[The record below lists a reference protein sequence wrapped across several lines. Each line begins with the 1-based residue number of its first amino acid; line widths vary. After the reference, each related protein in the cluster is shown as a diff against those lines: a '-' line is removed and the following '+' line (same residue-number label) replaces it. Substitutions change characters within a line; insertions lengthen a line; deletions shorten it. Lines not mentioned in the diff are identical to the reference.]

1 MHMDMSRIVDN
12 VIPRVHRLPRTLARR
27 SLNRQP
33 TGGDIRRARSFQS
46 RATFDR
52 VHVGESIVVQCSA
65 CCATH
70 KGGSSRI
77 GECGM
82 VKLWSR

>member
-1 MHMDMSRIVDN
+1 MDMFPVLDN
-12 VIPRVHRLPRTLARR
+12 VIPRVHGLPITLARR
-27 SLNRQP
+27 CLNRQP
-33 TGGDIRRARSFQS
+33 TGGDIWRARSFES
-46 RATFDR
+46 CAAFNR

-77 GECGM
+77 GESGM